1 MRYLQIQPNSTGNE
15 NVGVIVPEVRGLTI
29 ADAKTR
35 LKEAGL
41 KANINGEQG
50 ELSTI
55 QDQIPKP
62 NVEVLENS
70 TIILYTEA
78 NADKVMVTVPN
89 LYGKSVDEA
98 TALLKNVGLNIN
110 IEGLGTVDSQFP
122 DAGSKAERG
131 SIVNVKF
138 KITEVD

>member
-1 MRYLQIQPNSTGNE
+1 MRYLQIQPNVSGSE

-29 ADAKTR
+29 NEAKAK
-35 LKEAGL
+35 LSEAGL
-41 KANINGEQG
+41 KANINGEQVEG
-50 ELSTI
+50 SKI

-78 NADKVMVTVPN
+78 DAAKVTVTVPD
-89 LYGKSVDEA
+89 LYGRNVNEA

-110 IEGLGTVDSQFP
+110 IEGLGTVDSQSP
-122 DAGSKAERG
+122 AAGTQAERG

>member
-1 MRYLQIQPNSTGNE
+1 M
-15 NVGVIVPEVRGLTI
+15 PEVRGLTI
-29 ADAKTR
+29 DEAKTK

-41 KANINGEQG
+41 KANINGNQG
-50 ELSTI
+50 EGSTI

-78 NADKVMVTVPN
+78 GADKVMVTVPN
-89 LYGKSVDEA
+89 VYGKSISEA
-98 TALLKNVGLNIN
+98 TNLLKNVGLNVN
-110 IEGLGTVDSQFP
+110 ISGLGTAYSQSP
-122 DAGSKAERG
+122 KAGAKAERG
-131 SIVNVKF
+131 SIVNVEF